1 MPWLDARGKRQG
13 TQRHICLRPRHLAR
27 VPEVKGGHH
36 IRVRATL
43 GAIATLIAVPA
54 FAQDAL
60 PGTYKTQPGDEG
72 SFGHV
77 EIYACETSI
86 CGVIRKAFDGSGA
99 EIESANIGKKMIWNT
114 EADGGDA
121 YSGGKIWAPDRD
133 KF

>member
-1 MPWLDARGKRQG
+1 
-13 TQRHICLRPRHLAR
+13 
-27 VPEVKGGHH
+27 
-36 IRVRATL
+36 L
-43 GAIATLIAVPA
+43 GAIATLIAVTA
-54 FAQDAL
+54 FAQDAV
-60 PGTYKTQPGDEG
+60 PGTYKTQPGDER

-99 EIESANIGKKMIWNT
+99 EIESANIGKRMIWNT

-133 KF
+133 KVYSLKMELSGPTFEVLGCVFGICRGQTWTRVN